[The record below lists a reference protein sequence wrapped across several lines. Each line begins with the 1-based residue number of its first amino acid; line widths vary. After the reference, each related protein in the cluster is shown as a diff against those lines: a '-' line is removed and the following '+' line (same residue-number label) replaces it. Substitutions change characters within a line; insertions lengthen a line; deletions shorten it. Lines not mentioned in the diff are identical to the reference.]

1 MNVKRWNFF
10 ACLFLLVLLLL
21 AGASQSGAQA
31 QEADTKGWVDLGG
44 LKIPASWSTSLL
56 EEGPGG
62 VNITGEGAGGR
73 PVEMFFGEG
82 FDCPIDMLLEES
94 VSWQKFTFG
103 DNQGGYMAE
112 FPESIIWV
120 RESYAN
126 VTLYHNGDRSVFT
139 DNEDLILSVVRTL
152 TD

>member
-10 ACLFLLVLLLL
+10 ACLFLLVLLL
-21 AGASQSGAQA
+21 AGTSQSAA
-31 QEADTKGWVDLGG
+31 QEWVDLGG
-44 LKIPASWSTSLL
+44 LKIPAAWSTSPL

-62 VNITGEGAGGR
+62 VNITGAGAGG
-73 PVEMFFGEG
+73 PIEMFFGEG

-94 VSWQKFTFG
+94 VSWQEFAFG
-103 DNQGGYMAE
+103 DDQGGYMAE

-120 RESYAN
+120 RKSYAN
-126 VTLYHNGDRSVFT
+126 VTLYHNGDKSVFT